1 MQHQAEI
8 MQIPQETLPRRIGVL
23 LFPSFSNHCL
33 ANAVEP
39 LRGANTL
46 SRRAL
51 YDWKFLGLDTAGVAS
66 SSGLIVQPQARLTDH
81 PGGDALLV
89 MPSYDFQRHATPD
102 AQRALRAAAARFRCV
117 AGLDTGSWLMAAAGL
132 LDGRRATIHW
142 DEMDSL
148 AEAFPQVSVTPERF
162 VIDGDRIIA
171 LCALSL
177 QAQGLLKNNTVVS
190 TIMSNV
196 GLEIALRKHG
206 INLHRSSVG
215 DRYVVEAMRTGDF
228 NLGGEQSGHLIFL
241 DHTTTGDGMLAALQV
256 LSIMQRDGKKLSTF
270 GDVMTTF
277 PQILL
282 NAEVDSKPNLETL
295 PDFVAARLQVEN
307 ELGETG
313 RVVVRYSGTEAKVRV
328 MVEGPDLSSVRRQA
342 EFLLG
347 VLKSSIAR

>member
-1 MQHQAEI
+1 MNDIGQVIMQHQAEI

-117 AGLDTGSWLMAAAGL
+117 VGLDTGSWLMAAAGL

-162 VIDGDRIIA
+162 VIDGDRITCGGATTTFELMLHLIGQHHGA
-171 LCALSL
+171 LLRLEVAALFMHGEADPRPDPMARLSKDRL
-177 QAQGLLKNNTVVS
+177 VQAAVSIMRRNIETPLTVGAVARRLGLGQR
-190 TIMSNV
+190 
-196 GLEIALRKHG
+196 GLEAHFAAEAGMTPRAVYTALRLRQARLLTERSTLSMAEIATRCGYADASAMTRAFRRAYGQPPTALRRHG
-206 INLHRSSVG
+206 ISS
-215 DRYVVEAMRTGDF
+215 
-228 NLGGEQSGHLIFL
+228 
-241 DHTTTGDGMLAALQV
+241 
-256 LSIMQRDGKKLSTF
+256 
-270 GDVMTTF
+270 
-277 PQILL
+277 
-282 NAEVDSKPNLETL
+282 
-295 PDFVAARLQVEN
+295 
-307 ELGETG
+307 
-313 RVVVRYSGTEAKVRV
+313 
-328 MVEGPDLSSVRRQA
+328 
-342 EFLLG
+342 
-347 VLKSSIAR
+347 LK